1 MDYDATRA
9 VLTALERHG
18 VRYAV
23 FGAVALNLHGLARFT
38 EDLDLFIEPDRENV
52 GRLVAALG
60 DVFDDPCVNEIS
72 ADDLLGEYPAIQYV
86 PPSGVFRLDLLTRLG
101 EAFQFSD
108 LELERV
114 PFEDLTVTVV
124 SPRTLYRMKRDTVRL
139 KDKADAEMLRRQFDL
154 GEQD

>member
-1 MDYDATRA
+1 MDYEATRA
-9 VLTALERHG
+9 VLAALERHG

-38 EDLDLFIEPDRENV
+38 EDLDLFIEPERNNI
-52 GRLVAALG
+52 
-60 DVFDDPCVNEIS
+60 DVVVLSLNEVFSDPTLDEIS

-86 PPSGVFRLDLLTRLG
+86 PPEGTFRLDLLTRLG
-101 EAFQFSD
+101 EAFAFSD
-108 LELERV
+108 LEIERV
-114 PFEDLTVTVV
+114 PFDGLTVSVA
-124 SPRTLYRMKRDTVRL
+124 SPRTLLRMKRDTVRL